1 MSPFAAIALYPLW
14 AVALAVGLVALR
26 LGRSEGRG
34 LVALCLSLAFWVTG
48 LILLKTPQ
56 MEMVAERVLPFGM
69 LLAGTYLHAG
79 ADVAG
84 IRAPRILAVAYG
96 YGIAVV
102 LLGVLWPRLLYG
114 PGAHGPGV
122 LFLPL
127 AAVSAAGATANIAW
141 LAHLAAKAPAPRT
154 RPIALVLGCATGTL
168 GGGGVIGLR
177 VLSLGD
183 VDAAAPL
190 LLVSV
195 ALAAYAV
202 LRGEHGRA
210 RELVV
215 QGAVYAVV
223 TAALSALGLTV
234 FYLALPHLAPERSHS
249 VIWLIFVVFFAA
261 LPLEPLRNLIVEAI
275 GRRLFR
281 RPINIPE
288 LAEQVETSETRA
300 EHAERLAEIGRLTS
314 AVAHEIRNPLGVIA
328 AQAKLLERGGASPAL
343 VASVR
348 AQVDRAKRFLD
359 DLLRY
364 GKPRPLEVR
373 DFDARAAL
381 HLAIS
386 HVRQAFPE
394 APPPIDVHAADAA
407 ASLEADRH
415 AFMDVVTALVQNA
428 AIAVSGRDGGKVT
441 VSLEREPDVV
451 RIVVRD
457 NGPGVPQS
465 LEERL
470 FQPFVTGRGRDERHP
485 GTGLGLAIA
494 ARWVERHGGTLVHQR
509 PADGGACFV
518 VTWPPSPR

>member
-1 MSPFAAIALYPLW
+1 MTPFAAIALYPLW
-14 AVALAVGLVALR
+14 AIALAVGLVALR
-26 LGRSEGRG
+26 LGRSTGRG
-34 LVALCLSLAFWVTG
+34 LVALCLSLAFWVSG
-48 LILLKTPQ
+48 LILLKTPDT
-56 MEMVAERVLPFGM
+56 EMVAERVLPFGM
-69 LLAGTYLHAG
+69 FLAGAYLHAG

-84 IRAPRILAVAYG
+84 IRAPRILAAAYG
-96 YGIAVV
+96 YGIAVA
-102 LLGVLWPRLLYG
+102 LLGAIWPRLLYG

-122 LFLPL
+122 LFFPL
-127 AAVSAAGATANIAW
+127 AVLCVAGTAMNLAW
-141 LAHLAAKAPAPRT
+141 LAHLAAKASAPRA
-154 RPIALVLGCATGTL
+154 RPIAMAIGCATGAL

-183 VDAAAPL
+183 VGAAAPL

-215 QGAVYAVV
+215 QGAVYALV
-223 TAALSALGLTV
+223 TAALSALGLTA
-234 FYLALPHLAPERSHS
+234 FYLALPHLLPAQGHS
-249 VIWLIFVVFFAA
+249 VLWLVFIVFFAA
-261 LPLEPLRNLIVEAI
+261 LPLEPLRNLLVEAV
-275 GRRLFR
+275 GRRLFH
-281 RPINIPE
+281 RPINVPE

-300 EHAERLAEIGRLTS
+300 EHAERLAEIGRLAS

-364 GKPRPLEVR
+364 GKPRPLDVR

-381 HLAIS
+381 RLAIS
-386 HVRQAFPE
+386 QVRQGFPE
-394 APPPIDVHAADAA
+394 APPRIDVLSNDDDAA
-407 ASLEADRH
+407 VSLEADRH

-428 AIAVSGRDGGKVT
+428 AIAVSDGGTVT
-441 VSLEREPDVV
+441 VILERAPDGV

-457 NGPGVPQS
+457 NGPGVPPA
-465 LEERL
+465 LEDRL

-509 PADGGACFV
+509 PPEGGASFV
-518 VTWPPSPR
+518 VTWPSGPR